1 MNSGKPVS
9 FEAGI
14 YNKEVMELLKK
25 GQRHRHLKDEWAEVH
40 YVKTMAFTIDDA
52 RRKLTA
58 KYPPEQGYVIDAVYP
73 LTEE

>member
-1 MNSGKPVS
+1 MNSGKPLA

-14 YNKEVMELLKK
+14 YNKDVIEEMKN
-25 GQRHRHLKDEWAEVH
+25 GQRHRHLKDDWAEVH
-40 YVKTMAFTIDDA
+40 YIKTLAYTLEDA
-52 RRKLTA
+52 RRKLAA